1 MRWAVVGSN
10 GMFGKELVEFLLAR
24 GEEVLSLNRD
34 DFDLENSVDDLA
46 IALAGNEIVVNA
58 VAYTAVDKAESELFE
73 ASTVNGIY
81 AGKLAQAAALA
92 NARFFH
98 ISTDYV
104 FDGMSKVPYK
114 ISDQTNPQTAYGE
127 SKFVGEELVRDSGAD
142 FTIFRTAWLY
152 GEHGRCFPKV
162 IAGLLESRDE
172 ISVVGDQIGSPTW
185 TRDLAEVIVD
195 HGLNNYGETLVHAV
209 SSGQGSWFDFASE
222 IQNAM
227 PAMESKVIRSISTE
241 EYPTP
246 AKRPAWSVLDNSET
260 KGLVIGDWRERW
272 KVAAPIVLKDFI

>member
-10 GMFGKELVEFLLAR
+10 GMFGKELVTLLLAR
-24 GEEVLSLNRD
+24 GEEVFSLNRD
-34 DFDLENSVDDLA
+34 NFDLEKSVDDLA
-46 IALAGNEIVVNA
+46 DELADSEIVVNA

-81 AGKLAQAAALA
+81 AGKLAQAAALTG
-92 NARFFH
+92 ARFFH

-104 FDGMSKVPYK
+104 FDGMAGVPYK
-114 ISDQTNPQTAYGE
+114 IGDQTNPQTAYGE

-185 TRDLAEVIVD
+185 TRDLAGVIVD

-209 SSGQGSWFDFASE
+209 SSSQGSWFDFATE

-227 PAMESKVIRSISTE
+227 SALEGKVIRSISTE

-272 KVAAPIVLKDFI
+272 KVAAPIVLKDLV

>member
-10 GMFGKELVEFLLAR
+10 GMFGKELVEFLMAR

-46 IALAGNEIVVNA
+46 IALAGSDIVVNA

-114 ISDQTNPQTAYGE
+114 IGDQTNPQTAYGE
-127 SKFVGEELVRDSGAD
+127 SKFVGEELVKDSGAR

-162 IAGLLESRDE
+162 IAALLESRDE

-185 TRDLAEVIVD
+185 TSDLAEVIVD
-195 HGLNNYGETLVHAV
+195 HGLHNYGETLVHAV
-209 SSGQGSWFDFASE
+209 SSGQGSWFDFATE
-222 IQNAM
+222 IQKSVPSA
-227 PAMESKVIRSISTE
+227 ASKVIRSISTE

-260 KGLVIGDWRERW
+260 KGFVIGYWRERW
-272 KVAAPIVLKDFI
+272 KVAAPIVLKEFI